1 MKDVVLV
8 TGDFVRTGGMDMPN
22 FAVAKELAE
31 CGVNVEL
38 VAFRVADELTE
49 HANLHW
55 RKVPK
60 PFGSYFLGLPLLDC
74 IGRTIGKKALA
85 RGGRV
90 LVNGGNCQVGDV
102 NWVHYV
108 HAAYRTANP
117 HSAFR
122 RAKAELSHRLD
133 LEQER
138 SALRKARTII
148 ANSERTRADLR
159 ERVGVDDAR
168 IRTIYYGI
176 DPERFAPP
184 TEQRR
189 HQLRTRFGWSDRPQV
204 AFIGALGDRRKGFD
218 TLFAAWASLCRASSW
233 DCDLVVI
240 GRGAEL
246 GAWQTRA
253 RASGMHER
261 IRFLGFRS
269 DVPDLLAACDA
280 LVAPTRYEAYGLGVQ
295 EALCTGLP
303 ALVSADAGV
312 AERYPA
318 SLGELLLRE
327 PSRAEAV
334 EASLREWR
342 RNHERLRQA
351 TVELAASLRQRT
363 WRTMAREVHAL
374 LA

>member
-1 MKDVVLV
+1 
-8 TGDFVRTGGMDMPN
+8 
-22 FAVAKELAE
+22 
-31 CGVNVEL
+31 
-38 VAFRVADELTE
+38 
-49 HANLHW
+49 
-55 RKVPK
+55 
-60 PFGSYFLGLPLLDC
+60 
-74 IGRTIGKKALA
+74 
-85 RGGRV
+85 
-90 LVNGGNCQVGDV
+90 
-102 NWVHYV
+102 
-108 HAAYRTANP
+108 
-117 HSAFR
+117 
-122 RAKAELSHRLD
+122 
-133 LEQER
+133 
-138 SALRKARTII
+138 
-148 ANSERTRADLR
+148 
-159 ERVGVDDAR
+159 
-168 IRTIYYGI
+168 
-176 DPERFAPP
+176 
-184 TEQRR
+184 
-189 HQLRTRFGWSDRPQV
+189 
-204 AFIGALGDRRKGFD
+204 
-218 TLFAAWASLCRASSW
+218 
-233 DCDLVVI
+233 
-240 GRGAEL
+240 
-246 GAWQTRA
+246 
-253 RASGMHER
+253 ER